1 MITTNNWLLGNFF
14 FSRETLANFTNH
26 RLQEVKGSKIKEK
39 TQKHSRRSISGVY
52 TYKN

>member
-26 RLQEVKGSKIKEK
+26 RLQKVKGSKIKEK